1 MKNVKN
7 IQLTNIP
14 RGGGHGPALLG
25 RLTDFRRGSRSLII
39 R

>member
-14 RGGGHGPALLG
+14 RGGGARA
-25 RLTDFRRGSRSLII
+25 RLI
-39 R
+39 RQIDGLPQGKP